1 MGEGPCSLSDLSSRD
16 RHSYNSVRY
25 FHTIYPRVG
34 AETGAGRRIER
45 GNAECRA
52 RAKPSLIY
60 VFLVFM
66 FEDMEDDTQHSF
78 STNILVVEI
87 YESSVIISKK
97 PLDDIDDN
105 LNLFHV
111 KIISS
116 LDL

>member
-1 MGEGPCSLSDLSSRD
+1 
-16 RHSYNSVRY
+16 
-25 FHTIYPRVG
+25 
-34 AETGAGRRIER
+34 
-45 GNAECRA
+45 
-52 RAKPSLIY
+52 
-60 VFLVFM
+60 M